1 MVGLAENI
9 LNLFQC
15 RLNSMKKKNGFTL
28 LELLLAI
35 SLMGILAVLAT
46 PMYLSLQ
53 AENEMSITAI
63 TIEDILHRAQLK
75 SQAVDGDS
83 AWGVNI
89 KTGSLII
96 FKGQNFINRDQAF
109 DENYSLTGA
118 VDLSGTTEI
127 IFSPLF
133 GTPNIVGTI
142 QLAHLDGR
150 QTELSVNGMGIIN
163 NP

>member
-1 MVGLAENI
+1 MENM
-9 LNLFQC
+9 LSLFQQHP
-15 RLNSMKKKNGFTL
+15 RHMNKKNGFTL

-35 SLMGILAVLAT
+35 SMMGILAVLAT

-89 KTGSLII
+89 KTGSLTI
-96 FKGQNFINRDQAF
+96 FKGQNFANRDQAF
-109 DENYSLTGA
+109 DEIFSLSGA
-118 VDLSGTTEI
+118 VELSGTTEI

-133 GTPNIVGTI
+133 GTPNVIGTI
-142 QLAHLDGR
+142 KLAHLDGR
-150 QTELSVNGMGIIN
+150 QTQLSINGMGIIN
-163 NP
+163 NQ

>member
-1 MVGLAENI
+1 MG
-9 LNLFQC
+9 
-15 RLNSMKKKNGFTL
+15 KKNGFTL

-63 TIEDILHRAQLK
+63 TIEDIFHRAQLK

-96 FKGQNFINRDQAF
+96 FKGQNFINRDQNF
-109 DENYSLTGA
+109 DEIFSLASTVG
-118 VDLSGTTEI
+118 LSGLTEI

-133 GTPNIVGTI
+133 GTPNVVGI
-142 QLAHLDGR
+142 IKLAHLDGR
-150 QTELSVNGMGIIN
+150 QAQLSINGMGIVN